1 MGHFVEYVPWNSA
14 TCSLTLKSAWL
25 LGINVLNVQISLI
38 HEGPGIWHKG
48 QHAVCTYRVQTGPV
62 IGSLQGS
69 PATLITDRQTTKRL
83 VKLTPLQCISMT
95 SKRAQPLDLVLQ
107 KRCRLR
113 SCPRPKQACSTPK
126 LSVCPSARIQ
136 AVNAKKL
143 EICQSSC
150 HCTLCMALNPTFS
163 SDDTVQAL
171 KLWNFQQNFTSS
183 NFAFSHPILWAPEQR
198 KMKSMAD
205 YKLLQTPIAMPSPCQ
220 AAPERKG
227 YSKRS
232 SQSCTGALYFA
243 FFTAGESQRNLRT
256 RNCWFQAT
264 TRFVW
269 K

>member
-1 MGHFVEYVPWNSA
+1 MSPENSA
-14 TCSLTLKSAWL
+14 TCSLTLESAWL

-83 VKLTPLQCISMT
+83 VKLTPLQSTSMT

-107 KRCRLR
+107 KRYRLR

-126 LSVCPSARIQ
+126 LSVCPSGVFPSENPWIQ
-136 AVNAKKL
+136 VVNAKKL
-143 EICQSSC
+143 EIWQSSC

-205 YKLLQTPIAMPSPCQ
+205 YKLPLPCHRR
-220 AAPERKG
+220 AKPR
-227 YSKRS
+227 
-232 SQSCTGALYFA
+232 QSGRDTQSVPANRALVLCTSH